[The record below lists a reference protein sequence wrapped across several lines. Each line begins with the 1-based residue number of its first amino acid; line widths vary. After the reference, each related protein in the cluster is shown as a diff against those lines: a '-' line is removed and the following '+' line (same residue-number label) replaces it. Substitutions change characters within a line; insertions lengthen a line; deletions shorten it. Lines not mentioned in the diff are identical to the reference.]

1 MKTLFNKV
9 KNTVIAKK
17 NVALQEISLIQ
28 LEHMQVC
35 TLTSLLGQKQWFVEE
50 LWNKTQDVKEV
61 RLDISHLYLL
71 DGNKVTVSE
80 DRVVKA
86 NTDYAILVSYIDGLP
101 HVIDGRH
108 RLAKLHSKGIDTV
121 IAKVIDL
128 PNADIEVCL
137 GHITIHNKEA
147 YKKYLNRFHTAI
159 GSNLSNLVKK
169 VLF

>member
-1 MKTLFNKV
+1 MKTLFKKV

-17 NVALQEISLIQ
+17 NVALQELSLMQ
-28 LEHMQVC
+28 LEHMHVC
-35 TLTSLLGQKQWFVEE
+35 TITSLLGQKQWFVEE

-71 DGNKVTVSE
+71 DGNKVTISE
-80 DRVVKA
+80 DRLVKA

-108 RLAKLHSKGIDTV
+108 RLAKLHRKGIETV

-128 PNADIEVCL
+128 PKADIEVCL

-147 YKKYLNRFHTAI
+147 YKKYLNRFHA
-159 GSNLSNLVKK
+159 SVRSNLVSIAKK